1 MPGVPTLPERA
12 FLLPLFLDQTTSVR
26 LTFSRAR
33 AWPRKVLSRFGEG
46 GGVERERGG
55 WRGLRDG
62 GVRVSGGGTV
72 CSCVSV
78 SVSDPIRV

>member
-1 MPGVPTLPERA
+1 M
-12 FLLPLFLDQTTSVR
+12 
-26 LTFSRAR
+26 
-33 AWPRKVLSRFGEG
+33 LSRCEERGGCGEGEG
-46 GGVERERGG
+46 GGGG
-55 WRGLRDG
+55 GGGGGGLRDG

>member
-1 MPGVPTLPERA
+1 MPL
-12 FLLPLFLDQTTSVR
+12 
-26 LTFSRAR
+26 
-33 AWPRKVLSRFGEG
+33 
-46 GGVERERGG
+46 ERERGG

-62 GVRVSGGGTV
+62 GVRVSGGGAV